1 MQESSGNLTQGRGPA
16 SAGSAGLAALRK
28 KWQDEYENMDG
39 FIRRASEKG
48 YDDAEYRRARLLI
61 HDFLRDL
68 STLEQGS

>member
-1 MQESSGNLTQGRGPA
+1 
-16 SAGSAGLAALRK
+16 
-28 KWQDEYENMDG
+28 MDG